1 MSGTVKLNDSLE
13 ERATRV
19 LDAFAHALVAQP
31 SKEVIAVGLQTSR
44 EEVIVTIASNETVKQ
59 STIDQ
64 AYNIWDQLTTI
75 STLHREEQRSFG
87 LEQLARYEKPESTS
101 PPFSFK
107 NLPSAQ
113 EANIMALK
121 KMAYSRSTYYERSE

>member
-1 MSGTVKLNDSLE
+1 MFGTVKLNE

-44 EEVIVTIASNETVKQ
+44 EEVIVTIASNETVEQ

-75 STLHREEQRSFG
+75 STLHREEQ
-87 LEQLARYEKPESTS
+87 P
-101 PPFSFK
+101 
-107 NLPSAQ
+107 
-113 EANIMALK
+113 
-121 KMAYSRSTYYERSE
+121 